1 MKKKILSWGTAAIM
15 VLTIMCV
22 TVVSCKKN
30 EKNNESDDITSLVVG
45 VWSGTE
51 GNTDY
56 KLTFSDNK
64 TGLYEDFYHSP
75 SGEVEH
81 LYMSFDYTMTDSQN
95 GSITLHDEDGS
106 YLAGDPE
113 ILYFEII
120 SGNMVLYQYYYG
132 SKETLCLLH
141 KE

>member
-56 KLTFSDNK
+56 KLTFSANK

-75 SGEVEH
+75 SGEVVH
-81 LYMSFDYTMTDSQN
+81 
-95 GSITLHDEDGS
+95 
-106 YLAGDPE
+106 
-113 ILYFEII
+113 
-120 SGNMVLYQYYYG
+120 VL
-132 SKETLCLLH
+132 
-141 KE
+141 

>member
-1 MKKKILSWGTAAIM
+1 MTKKILSWSTVAI
-15 VLTIMCV
+15 VALIIFSV
-22 TVVSCKKN
+22 AVVSCKKN
-30 EKNNESDDITSLVVG
+30 ETSNEDNTSAVVG

-64 TGLYEDFYHSP
+64 TGLYEDFYHSS
-75 SGEVEH
+75 SGGVEH
-81 LYMSFDYTMTDSQN
+81 VYMPFDYTMTDSQS
-95 GSITLHDEDGS
+95 GSLTLHDDDGS

-120 SGNMVLYQYYYG
+120 SGNMVLYRYHYG
-132 SKETLCLLH
+132 NRETICLLH

>member
-1 MKKKILSWGTAAIM
+1 MTKKILSWSAVAVVALIILS
-15 VLTIMCV
+15 VA
-22 TVVSCKKN
+22 VVSCKKSETSN
-30 EKNNESDDITSLVVG
+30 EDKNSVVG

-64 TGLYEDFYHSP
+64 TGLYEDFYHSS
-75 SGEVEH
+75 SGGVEH
-81 LYMSFDYTMTDSQN
+81 VYMPFDYTMTDSQS
-95 GSITLHDEDGS
+95 GSLTLHDDDGS

-120 SGNMVLYQYYYG
+120 SGNMVLYRYHYG
-132 SKETLCLLH
+132 NKETICLLH

>member
-1 MKKKILSWGTAAIM
+1 MTKKILSWSTVAI
-15 VLTIMCV
+15 VALIIFSGA
-22 TVVSCKKN
+22 VVSCKKN
-30 EKNNESDDITSLVVG
+30 ETSNETNTSAVVG

-64 TGLYEDFYHSP
+64 TGLYEDFYHSS
-75 SGEVEH
+75 SGGVEH
-81 LYMSFDYTMTDSQN
+81 VYMPFDYTMTDSQS
-95 GSITLHDEDGS
+95 GSLTLHDDDGS

-120 SGNMVLYQYYYG
+120 SGNMVLYRYHYG
-132 SKETLCLLH
+132 NRETICLLH

>member
-1 MKKKILSWGTAAIM
+1 MTKKILSWSAVAVVALIILS
-15 VLTIMCV
+15 VA
-22 TVVSCKKN
+22 VVSCKKSETSN
-30 EKNNESDDITSLVVG
+30 EDNNSVVG

-64 TGLYEDFYHSP
+64 TGLYEDFYHSS

-81 LYMSFDYTMTDSQN
+81 VYMPFDYTMTDSQS
-95 GSITLHDEDGS
+95 GSLTLHDDDGS

-120 SGNMVLYQYYYG
+120 SGNMVLYRYHYG
-132 SKETLCLLH
+132 NKETICLLH

>member
-1 MKKKILSWGTAAIM
+1 MTKKILSWSAVAVVALIILS
-15 VLTIMCV
+15 VA
-22 TVVSCKKN
+22 VVSCKKSETSN
-30 EKNNESDDITSLVVG
+30 EDNNSVVG

-64 TGLYEDFYHSP
+64 TGLYEDFYHSS
-75 SGEVEH
+75 SGGVEH
-81 LYMSFDYTMTDSQN
+81 VYMPFDYTMTDSQS
-95 GSITLHDEDGS
+95 GSLTLHDDDGS

-120 SGNMVLYQYYYG
+120 SGNMVLYRYHYG
-132 SKETLCLLH
+132 NKETICLLH

>member
-1 MKKKILSWGTAAIM
+1 MTKKILSWSAVALVALIILS
-15 VLTIMCV
+15 VA
-22 TVVSCKKN
+22 VVSCKKSETSN
-30 EKNNESDDITSLVVG
+30 EDNNSVVG

-64 TGLYEDFYHSP
+64 TGLYEDFYHSS
-75 SGEVEH
+75 SGGVEH
-81 LYMSFDYTMTDSQN
+81 VYMPFDYTMTDSQS
-95 GSITLHDEDGS
+95 GSLTLHDDDGS

-120 SGNMVLYQYYYG
+120 SGNMVLYRYHYG
-132 SKETLCLLH
+132 NRETICLLH

>member
-1 MKKKILSWGTAAIM
+1 MTKKILSWSTVAI
-15 VLTIMCV
+15 VALIIFSV
-22 TVVSCKKN
+22 AVVSCKKN
-30 EKNNESDDITSLVVG
+30 ETSNETNTSAVVG

-64 TGLYEDFYHSP
+64 TGLYEDFYHSS
-75 SGEVEH
+75 SGGVEH
-81 LYMSFDYTMTDSQN
+81 VYMPFDYTMTDSQS
-95 GSITLHDEDGS
+95 GSLTLHDDDGS

-120 SGNMVLYQYYYG
+120 SGNMVLYRYHYG
-132 SKETLCLLH
+132 NKETICLLH

>member
-1 MKKKILSWGTAAIM
+1 MKKKFLSWGTAAIM
-15 VLTIMCV
+15 VLTIICV
-22 TVVSCKKN
+22 IVVSCKKN
-30 EKNNESDDITSLVVG
+30 DKNNENITSLVVG

-56 KLTFSDNK
+56 KLTFSANK

-81 LYMSFDYTMTDSQN
+81 LYMSFDFTMTDSQN
-95 GSITLHDEDGS
+95 GSITLHDDDGS

-132 SKETLCLLH
+132 QKETLCLLH

>member
-1 MKKKILSWGTAAIM
+1 MTKKILSWSAVALVALIILS
-15 VLTIMCV
+15 VA
-22 TVVSCKKN
+22 VVSCKKSETSN
-30 EKNNESDDITSLVVG
+30 EDNNSVVG

-64 TGLYEDFYHSP
+64 TGLYEDFYHSS
-75 SGEVEH
+75 SGGVEH
-81 LYMSFDYTMTDSQN
+81 VYMPFDYTMTDSQS
-95 GSITLHDEDGS
+95 GSLTLHDDDGS

-113 ILYFEII
+113 ILCFEII
-120 SGNMVLYQYYYG
+120 SGNMVLYRYHYG
-132 SKETLCLLH
+132 NKETICLLH

>member
-1 MKKKILSWGTAAIM
+1 MTKKILSWSTVAI
-15 VLTIMCV
+15 VALIIFSV
-22 TVVSCKKN
+22 AVVSCKKN
-30 EKNNESDDITSLVVG
+30 ETSNETNTSAVVG

-64 TGLYEDFYHSP
+64 TGLYEDFYHYS
-75 SGEVEH
+75 SGGVEH
-81 LYMSFDYTMTDSQN
+81 VYMPFDYTMTDSQS
-95 GSITLHDEDGS
+95 GSLTLHDDDGS

-120 SGNMVLYQYYYG
+120 SGNMVLYRYHYG
-132 SKETLCLLH
+132 NRETICLLH

>member
-1 MKKKILSWGTAAIM
+1 MTKKILSWSAVAVVALIILS
-15 VLTIMCV
+15 VA
-22 TVVSCKKN
+22 VVSCKKSETSN
-30 EKNNESDDITSLVVG
+30 EDNNSVVG

-64 TGLYEDFYHSP
+64 TGLYEDFYHSS
-75 SGEVEH
+75 SGGVEH
-81 LYMSFDYTMTDSQN
+81 VYMPFDYTMTDSQN
-95 GSITLHDEDGS
+95 GSLTLHDDDGS

-120 SGNMVLYQYYYG
+120 SGNMVLYRYHYG
-132 SKETLCLLH
+132 NKETICLLH

>member
-1 MKKKILSWGTAAIM
+1 MTKKILSWSTVAI
-15 VLTIMCV
+15 VALIIFSV
-22 TVVSCKKN
+22 VVVSCKKKETSN
-30 EKNNESDDITSLVVG
+30 EDSTSAVIG

-56 KLTFSDNK
+56 KLTFSDNS
-64 TGLYEDFYHSP
+64 TGLYEDFYHSS
-75 SGEVEH
+75 SGGVEH
-81 LYMSFDYTMTDSQN
+81 EYMPFDYTMTDGKS
-95 GSITLHDEDGS
+95 GSITLHDDDGS

-120 SGNMVLYQYYYG
+120 SGNMVLYRYHYG
-132 SKETLCLLH
+132 NRETLCLLH

>member
-1 MKKKILSWGTAAIM
+1 MKKKFLSWGTAAIM
-15 VLTIMCV
+15 VLTIICV

-30 EKNNESDDITSLVVG
+30 DKSNENITSLVVG

-56 KLTFSDNK
+56 KLTFSANK

-81 LYMSFDYTMTDSQN
+81 LYMSFDFTMTDSQN
-95 GSITLHDEDGS
+95 GSITLHDDDGS

-120 SGNMVLYQYYYG
+120 SGNMVLYQYHYG

>member
-1 MKKKILSWGTAAIM
+1 MTKKILSWSAVALVALIILS
-15 VLTIMCV
+15 VA
-22 TVVSCKKN
+22 VVSCKKSETSN
-30 EKNNESDDITSLVVG
+30 EDNNSVVG

-64 TGLYEDFYHSP
+64 TGLYEDFYHSS
-75 SGEVEH
+75 SGGVEH
-81 LYMSFDYTMTDSQN
+81 VYMPFDYTMTDSQS
-95 GSITLHDEDGS
+95 GSLTLHDDDGS

-120 SGNMVLYQYYYG
+120 SGNMVLYRYHYG
-132 SKETLCLLH
+132 NKETICLLH

>member
-1 MKKKILSWGTAAIM
+1 MKKKFLSWGTAAII
-15 VLTIMCV
+15 VLTIICV

-30 EKNNESDDITSLVVG
+30 DKSNENITSLVVG

-56 KLTFSDNK
+56 KLTFSANK

-81 LYMSFDYTMTDSQN
+81 LYMSFDFTMTDSQN
-95 GSITLHDEDGS
+95 GSITLHDDDGS

-120 SGNMVLYQYYYG
+120 SGNMVLYQYHYG

>member
-1 MKKKILSWGTAAIM
+1 MKKKFLSWGTAAIM
-15 VLTIMCV
+15 VLTIICV
-22 TVVSCKKN
+22 IVVSCKKN
-30 EKNNESDDITSLVVG
+30 DKSNENITSLVVG

-56 KLTFSDNK
+56 KLTFSANK

-81 LYMSFDYTMTDSQN
+81 LYMSFDFTMTDSQN
-95 GSITLHDEDGS
+95 GSITLHDDDGS

-132 SKETLCLLH
+132 QKETLCLLH